1 MLSAV
6 GDRLIRF
13 IWNHFSKT
21 NKSTNPLLE
30 WSHERISG
38 LSYHGK
44 TLTKTQ
50 DTKILVNFKDQNKE
64 RSNNFKN
71 KGNSLI
77 SIPSRIVLKV
87 RCQPFEFTTI
97 LSSFPSHDQSDR
109 FVS

>member
-6 GDRLIRF
+6 GDRLIKF

-30 WSHERISG
+30 WS
-38 LSYHGK
+38 HGK

-64 RSNNFKN
+64 RSNNCKN
-71 KGNSLI
+71 KENSLI

-87 RCQPFEFTTI
+87 RCQPFEFSTI

-109 FVS
+109 LVS